1 MKNNKGFTLIELLV
15 VVLIIGILAA
25 IALPQYFKA
34 VEKSRAA
41 EAFTVMGSVNHA
53 QAVYHM
59 AHPDAA
65 TAFTANFSDLDVDLP
80 GASGSGYTTDNF
92 TYTLTGSTSATAR
105 IEANRNGSK
114 YDYTLSIG
122 FMDGARCCK
131 AGTGTTAT
139 ADTAMCSAL
148 GLVNTGSCAIS

>member
-59 AHPDAA
+59 AHPA
-65 TAFTANFSDLDVDLP
+65 AFTASFEDLDVDLP
-80 GASGSGYTTDNF
+80 GSVSGANYTP
-92 TYTLTGSTSATAR
+92 TS
-105 IEANRNGSK
+105 NLFS
-114 YDYTLSIG
+114 YTLSGTATDVAKITATRTGKYTLALG
-122 FMDGARCCK
+122 FGDSSRCCK
-131 AGTGTTAT
+131 KLGTDDYCAT
-139 ADTAMCSAL
+139 L
-148 GLVNTGSCAIS
+148 NIGNTGICQIS

>member
-34 VEKSRAA
+34 VEKSRIA
-41 EAFTVMGSVNHA
+41 EANTVMGSVNHA
-53 QAVYHM
+53 EAIYLM
-59 AHPDAA
+59 THPD
-65 TAFTANFSDLDVDLP
+65 TFTNSFANLDVDLP

-131 AGTGTTAT
+131 AGTGDTAT

-148 GLVNTGSCAIS
+148 GLSNTGSCAIS